1 MVPIGAVYRQTGMTV
16 EKLRKWE
23 ARYGFPVPGRSA
35 SGPCLFQEPYVQAIA
50 SGLRPGTPTQVRH
63 G

>member
-23 ARYGFPVPGRSA
+23 ARYGFPVPGRIA
-35 SGPCLFQEPYVQAIA
+35 TGQRQFQEPDAQSMGHLGAAGIYPQRRA
-50 SGLRPGTPTQVRH
+50 
-63 G
+63 